1 MRRRNLAPTRFA
13 RGDAPDMCGVTRGSC
28 SRFEDYS
35 RSRAPLTRCRK
46 QARLARS
53 LGEDARAASRY
64 PGAGDRRRRSLCARG
79 AARSGGRRG
88 ARFLGFHRTED
99 AMKAPKGMPWSAP
112 VLIRKEGKKL
122 AVELPP
128 QVAADLKAGPGDV
141 LNFTKLP
148 EGDIQIWVVK
158 KSGYASLKDMK

>member
-1 MRRRNLAPTRFA
+1 
-13 RGDAPDMCGVTRGSC
+13 
-28 SRFEDYS
+28 
-35 RSRAPLTRCRK
+35 
-46 QARLARS
+46 
-53 LGEDARAASRY
+53 
-64 PGAGDRRRRSLCARG
+64 
-79 AARSGGRRG
+79 
-88 ARFLGFHRTED
+88 
-99 AMKAPKGMPWSAP
+99 MKPPKGMPWSAP

-148 EGDIQIWVVK
+148 DGEIQIWVVK

>member
-1 MRRRNLAPTRFA
+1 MKKTAP
-13 RGDAPDMCGVTRGSC
+13 
-28 SRFEDYS
+28 
-35 RSRAPLTRCRK
+35 
-46 QARLARS
+46 
-53 LGEDARAASRY
+53 
-64 PGAGDRRRRSLCARG
+64 
-79 AARSGGRRG
+79 
-88 ARFLGFHRTED
+88 
-99 AMKAPKGMPWSAP
+99 PKGMPWSAP

-148 EGDIQIWVVK
+148 DGEIQIWVVK

>member
-1 MRRRNLAPTRFA
+1 MKKNAP
-13 RGDAPDMCGVTRGSC
+13 
-28 SRFEDYS
+28 
-35 RSRAPLTRCRK
+35 
-46 QARLARS
+46 
-53 LGEDARAASRY
+53 
-64 PGAGDRRRRSLCARG
+64 
-79 AARSGGRRG
+79 
-88 ARFLGFHRTED
+88 
-99 AMKAPKGMPWSAP
+99 PKGMPWSAP

-148 EGDIQIWVVK
+148 DGEIQVWVVK

>member
-1 MRRRNLAPTRFA
+1 
-13 RGDAPDMCGVTRGSC
+13 
-28 SRFEDYS
+28 
-35 RSRAPLTRCRK
+35 
-46 QARLARS
+46 
-53 LGEDARAASRY
+53 
-64 PGAGDRRRRSLCARG
+64 
-79 AARSGGRRG
+79 
-88 ARFLGFHRTED
+88 
-99 AMKAPKGMPWSAP
+99 MKKATPPKGMPWSAP

-148 EGDIQIWVVK
+148 DGEIQIWVVK